1 MIDTITIIRARR
13 GKRLA
18 KLIRADGVIEDYDSS
33 FTYDLFPHPVAD
45 LDALHRLLHHLLHR
59 PDCAAVRGVPIDPG
73 RSANV
78 RRLAFTCKRTGEAP
92 TLRPEP
98 HAWIALD
105 LDGVER
111 PESVLPSDLIG
122 CAAAAVQRLPAA
134 FHGVRC
140 IVQASASHGIKP
152 GCRLRLWYWLDR
164 FTSDAELKRWLH
176 GTAADPSVFCTV
188 QPIYTA
194 APLFAPGVHDHLPQ
208 RITVLHGK
216 ALVPVPSREALAPPP
231 PRPVAPMP
239 AAGSPGSG
247 GYAAAALNNAAVR
260 VQNAPIGNRH
270 ARILREARGLA
281 RFITAGLL
289 NTRDVTATLRGAG
302 ENAGKPTDEIDSIIE
317 WAIEHPSGVALPE
330 GIAR

>member
-1 MIDTITIIRARR
+1 MTDTVTIIRARR
-13 GKRLA
+13 GRRLA

-45 LDALHRLLHHLLHR
+45 LDALHHLLRHLLRR
-59 PDCAAVRGVPIDPG
+59 PDCAAVRGVPIDPD
-73 RSANV
+73 RCINV
-78 RRLAFTCKRTGEAP
+78 RRLAFPCKKTGEAP

-105 LDGVER
+105 LDGVDR
-111 PESVLPSDLIG
+111 PEHIAAADLIG
-122 CAAAAVQRLPAA
+122 CAIAAVQRLPAV

-164 FTSDAELKRWLH
+164 FTSDAELTRWLR
-176 GTAADPSVFCTV
+176 GTAADPSVFRTV

-194 APLFAPGVHDHLPQ
+194 APLFAPGVSDHLPQ
-208 RITVLHGK
+208 RIAALRGQ
-216 ALVPVPSREALAPPP
+216 ALVPVPAREVLAPPP

-270 ARILREARGLA
+270 ASILREARGLA
-281 RFITAGLL
+281 RFVDARLL
-289 NTRDVTATLRGAG
+289 TESTVRDTLHGAG
-302 ENAGKPTDEIDSIIE
+302 EAVGKPKDEIAAIID
-317 WAIEHPSGVALPE
+317 WAMDNPSGASLPE

>member
-1 MIDTITIIRARR
+1 MTDTITIIRARR
-13 GKRLA
+13 GRRLA
-18 KLIRADGVIEDYDSS
+18 KLICADGVIEDYDSS

-59 PDCAAVRGVPIDPG
+59 PDCAAVRGVPIDPN
-73 RSANV
+73 RCINV
-78 RRLAFTCKRTGEAP
+78 RRLAFPCKKTGEAP

-105 LDGVER
+105 LDGVDR
-111 PESVLPSDLIG
+111 PEGVRPADLIG
-122 CAAAAVQRLPAA
+122 CATAAVQRLPAA

-164 FTSDAELKRWLH
+164 FSSDAELRRWLR
-176 GTAADPSVFCTV
+176 GTPADPSVFRTV

-194 APLFAPGVHDHLPQ
+194 APVFAPGVDDHLPQ
-208 RITVLHGK
+208 RITMMRGQ
-216 ALVPVPSREALAPPP
+216 ALVPVPPAEALAPPP

-260 VQNAPIGNRH
+260 VQSAPVGQRH
-270 ARILREARGLA
+270 GRILREAVGLA
-281 RFITAGLL
+281 RFIAAGLL
-289 NTRDVTATLRGAG
+289 STRDVTDTLRGAG
-302 ENAGKPTDEIDSIIE
+302 ANAGKPTDEIDSIVA
-317 WAIEHPSGVALPE
+317 WAIDHPSSASLPE
-330 GIAR
+330 GVAR